1 MSRIHPECPKS
12 DPSDRLLTTD
22 ALLRQEPDDED
33 DDEDEEDEEDEDNE
47 EGDDEEGDD
56 NEDDDGYSE

>member
-12 DPSDRLLTTD
+12 DPSDRSLTAD
-22 ALLRQEPDDED
+22 ALLREEPDDED
-33 DDEDEEDEEDEDNE
+33 DEEDEEDEEDEDNE
-47 EGDDEEGDD
+47 EGDD